1 MLLPPG
7 SGTNIEVRFNPMK
20 RLEPF
25 KEDLNITVAGSD
37 RKLLTITW
45 SCQGIE
51 MSLASHAIPFGSV
64 CEGKSVLG
72 DVCRYVKPMYSLTQ
86 ERNEQCSVCV
96 VVAGRNAIEGTLIS
110 ILSFSH
116 YAVTR
121 TTCAVVAMTRL
132 QRC

>member
-1 MLLPPG
+1 MLSNFLG
-7 SGTNIEVRFNPMK
+7 LLAHR
-20 RLEPF
+20 R
-25 KEDLNITVAGSD
+25 DLVVQVP
-37 RKLLTITW
+37 R
-45 SCQGIE
+45 
-51 MSLASHAIPFGSV
+51 FGSV